1 MNSERVEKLLASN
14 NPYVRATEF
23 SPIVRIYPKFPRNL
37 VCQFS
42 GKKFKNCCGQSGQ
55 DFCEKAK
62 DSLKQHLTNLTLER
76 EKNEKTEESS
86 KEEQKENQILRA
98 DKHE

>member
-1 MNSERVEKLLASN
+1 MNKENIEKLLASN
-14 NPYVRATEF
+14 NPYARATEF

-37 VCQFS
+37 ICQFS

-62 DSLKQHLTNLTLER
+62 DSLKEHLNKLTVER
-76 EKNEKTEESS
+76 EKNEKTNETS
-86 KEEQKENQILRA
+86 KEDQKENQILRT
-98 DKHE
+98 DKQE